1 MESKYELKRIDIKNH
16 TCYCFD
22 DIMKPRDIDSRNILL
37 DVKIYNLWYFIQNL
51 YGFKII
57 AYLAR

>member
-1 MESKYELKRIDIKNH
+1 MESKYELKRIDIKNR

-37 DVKIYNLWYFIQNL
+37 DVKVYNL
-51 YGFKII
+51 
-57 AYLAR
+57 